1 MSQPAQ
7 SSYTNYTANSSPN
20 LNKYST
26 SSDASSP
33 VATTYSTMSSPRPSS
48 ASPSLTKSIIV
59 CSEVGVKRELER
71 YNERVQKRLREYHD
85 DLGQLIR
92 FPLTIDTLLTICTAN
107 RDMRLVKIDA
117 VTEAIKNSKAIH
129 KLKIE
134 QLRKVQRA
142 KTEKKKDVKEP
153 RPQKLPKIVKANT
166 ITQEERDELVWARY
180 RAAGFE
186 GY

>member
-1 MSQPAQ
+1 
-7 SSYTNYTANSSPN
+7 
-20 LNKYST
+20 
-26 SSDASSP
+26 
-33 VATTYSTMSSPRPSS
+33 
-48 ASPSLTKSIIV
+48 
-59 CSEVGVKRELER
+59 
-71 YNERVQKRLREYHD
+71 
-85 DLGQLIR
+85 
-92 FPLTIDTLLTICTAN
+92 
-107 RDMRLVKIDA
+107 MRLVKIDA
-117 VTEAIKNSKAIH
+117 VTKAIKNSKAIH

-166 ITQEERDELVWARY
+166 TTQEERDELVWARY